1 MHVFAHALLE
11 DQMRLEMKLEML
23 LVSRRHLQSARDD
36 FIFRT
41 RFWENALREV
51 LQRLCGN

>member
-1 MHVFAHALLE
+1 
-11 DQMRLEMKLEML
+11 MRLEMKLEML